1 MRKIILTFLGL
12 MLSTGIGMAVSSSE
26 DIIKE
31 LFTDNGITTSLST
44 DSSELKTLSQE
55 EDAFNNVYL
64 FMYQNVKKAP
74 NDETLKILAENP
86 DYSEYSTEDISS
98 IVIDGDISKISEKL
112 GSSVEQNTII
122 DFYTKMQSDYTEE
135 LELQTENRGLLYES
149 LAKEIFYNND
159 LSDSASVDILYD
171 LDLINYLL
179 FNEYITYPDRKGN
192 TSVDLASEEIFGTQ
206 KLSKIKRSTGSPSAS
221 VTTAVSN
228 IVCSIDTELSDAIK
242 KYEEANPESTTDSN
256 SGDSDTTSGGTSSNS
271 GSSSGSS
278 STSTSSTS
286 SSTKTASSPTVDDF
300 LSSLGGG
307 TLGNWDRSLPCDEVF
322 CITVDLIP
330 GDAGVSTDSSTSG
343 QTYEKTDDC
352 IACHISYIAQKLNDT
367 LSKPLSPSKV
377 PMNNF
382 EDGTCKEAGSKINL
396 DINVYVQKKPI
407 FTPEDDTT
415 PDSSSNDVESLKELI
430 YSSRALTNPDEVTGQ
445 TNSDLDSGRILSTL
459 AGSDQEAVVNQILIA
474 NQAKMDQ
481 IQKLF
486 ADFELKARGQTYQ
499 DQEDQILIELATL
512 KSYFSQFEDSLNATI
527 APIEDLA
534 GKKYCE

>member
-1 MRKIILTFLGL
+1 